1 MVSKLPKCTIPRVNP
16 HGNQGLGIIMMFSR
30 GPLIV
35 TNVGGGGVECD
46 WGGGAVP
53 VWGLGIHRISLYL
66 PLYFAVNLNLL

>member
-35 TNVGGGGVECD
+35 TSVGGVLSVIGEGGQCLC
-46 WGGGAVP
+46 G
-53 VWGLGIHRISLYL
+53 VWAYIEYL
-66 PLYFAVNLNLL
+66 CTFLSILL

>member
-1 MVSKLPKCTIPRVNP
+1 MVSKLPKCVISRVNP
-16 HGNQGLGIIMMFSR
+16 HGNQGLGIIMVFSG

-35 TNVGGGGVECD
+35 TNVGVLSVV
-46 WGGGAVP
+46 GGAVL